1 MIMKNKSKKKT
12 VVLLSIWI
20 VLLIFIPFITLKIE
34 DILSNNSKSYISSK
48 FEIEDYNVV
57 LDVDKDNK
65 VDVTETIKVNI
76 PSNEYNGIYKS
87 ISLWQEYY
95 NKDNKKTKKKV
106 SITNVRVIGEKFV
119 LDKFNDKIGIRIGS
133 TKTNVSQGLHTYTI
147 KYRCNMGKDSNL
159 NYDELIFN
167 LFDNYDNTKINNM
180 SVTVNMP
187 KYFGNNIIFLKGN
200 ENITG
205 NVNYQINNN
214 SINAYI
220 DNYLLDKPL
229 TMNITL
235 PDNYFVGGTYNYGI
249 FSLLICLIT
258 IGISIGS
265 VVSWKKYNTNST
277 KRVETVEFYAPD
289 DLDSA
294 QVGYIYGEN
303 NIKRLT
309 VSLIVSLAGK
319 GYISIEKLKNEK
331 YNIINIGKDK
341 KGLKKL
347 SITEQLVYQELFKN
361 GDSNFLSEDN
371 SFPKVFE
378 KISACLDN
386 TIEKKINN
394 SNTKRIMNVISSI
407 LVVSIILWMLS
418 YLFIKDLDP
427 RFEILYIISFISIFV
442 TGFVSIFMNMKTDYG
457 QIISAKV
464 RGFRN
469 YLITVEKK
477 QLDILVQENPN
488 YFYDIL
494 PYTYVLNISDK
505 WINIFGKHNVPNINI
520 NDLNCY
526 ENNLFMI
533 ISE

>member
-1 MIMKNKSKKKT
+1 M
-12 VVLLSIWI
+12 L
-20 VLLIFIPFITLKIE
+20 LLICLN
-34 DILSNNSKSYISSK
+34 IL
-48 FEIEDYNVV
+48 
-57 LDVDKDNK
+57 
-65 VDVTETIKVNI
+65 
-76 PSNEYNGIYKS
+76 
-87 ISLWQEYY
+87 
-95 NKDNKKTKKKV
+95 
-106 SITNVRVIGEKFV
+106 VI
-119 LDKFNDKIGIRIGS
+119 I
-133 TKTNVSQGLHTYTI
+133 
-147 KYRCNMGKDSNL
+147 
-159 NYDELIFN
+159 
-167 LFDNYDNTKINNM
+167 LF
-180 SVTVNMP
+180 
-187 KYFGNNIIFLKGN
+187 FLGN

-265 VVSWKKYNTNST
+265 VISWKKYNTNST
-277 KRVETVEFYAPD
+277 KRIETVEFYTPD

-303 NIKRLT
+303 NIKKLT

-319 GYISIEKLKNEK
+319 GYISIEELEKKK

-341 KGLKKL
+341 NGLKKL

-361 GDSNFLSEDN
+361 GDFNFLSEDS

-378 KISACLDN
+378 KISACLNN

-407 LVVSIILWMLS
+407 LVVSIILWMVS

-469 YLITVEKK
+469 YLITVEKE

>member
-1 MIMKNKSKKKT
+1 MKNKNKKKT
-12 VVLLSIWI
+12 IILLCIWVVLLI
-20 VLLIFIPFITLKIE
+20 LIPFITLKLE
-34 DILSNNSKSYISSK
+34 DSLSSNTRSYISSE

-65 VDVTETIKVNI
+65 VDVTETVTVNI
-76 PSNEYNGIYKS
+76 PTSEYNGIYKS
-87 ISLWQEYY
+87 IPLWEEYY

-106 SITNVRVIGEKFV
+106 SITNLRVIGEKFV

-147 KYRCNMGKDSNL
+147 KYRYNMGKDTNPI
-159 NYDELIFN
+159 YDELIFN

-187 KYFGNNIIFLKGN
+187 KEFGNNIMFLKGN
-200 ENITG
+200 ENITN

-214 SINAYI
+214 SISVYI
-220 DNYLLDKPL
+220 DDYLLDSSL

-249 FSLLICLIT
+249 LSLLICLIA

-265 VVSWKKYNTNST
+265 VISWKKYNTNST
-277 KRVETVEFYAPD
+277 KRVETVELYAPD

-294 QVGYIYGEN
+294 QVGYIYGED
-303 NIKRLT
+303 NIRKLT
-309 VSLIVSLAGK
+309 VSLIVSLASK
-319 GYISIEKLKNEK
+319 GYITIEELEKKK
-331 YNIINIGKDK
+331 YNIVNIGKSK
-341 KGLKKL
+341 NNLKKL

-361 GDSNFLSEDN
+361 GDSNILSEDY

-378 KISACLDN
+378 KISVCLESV
-386 TIEKKINN
+386 IEKKINN
-394 SNTKRIMNVISSI
+394 SGTKRIMNIISSL
-407 LVVSIILWMLS
+407 LVVSIILWMIA
-418 YLFIKDLDP
+418 YLFIRDLDP
-427 RFEILYIISFISIFV
+427 RFEIIYIISFVAIFV
-442 TGFVSIFMNMKTDYG
+442 TGFVSIFMNQKTDYG

-464 RGFRN
+464 MGFRN
-469 YLITVEKK
+469 YLMTAEKN
-477 QLDILVQENPN
+477 QLDVLVEENPN

-505 WINIFGKHNVPNINI
+505 WISIFGKHNVPNIDI
-520 NDLNCY
+520 NALNYY
-526 ENNLFMI
+526 EDNLFIVM
-533 ISE
+533 SE